1 MKIKCKDIFKKYRSY
16 NTKSVINGASFELES
31 GNSLSIS
38 GPSGVGKSTLLN
50 VLAGIDVIDKGE
62 IFFDDVSF
70 TNLSD
75 SNKTLFRLNNISH
88 IFQSPNLLMDFNVTE
103 NIMIPLIYQGNT
115 KYKSKSLAIQCLE
128 EVNLIEH
135 LNSPVS
141 ILSGGEAQRVGIAR
155 AMAMKSKII
164 LADEPTGNLDS
175 DNAKLIFKILFN
187 LKNKNRIIIF
197 ATHNRYFAN
206 MADCK
211 ITMNNGNM
219 NITNAPIQKKIF

>member
-1 MKIKCKDIFKKYRSY
+1 MKIKCKEIFKKYRNY
-16 NTKSVINGASFELES
+16 NSKSVINGASFELES

-50 VLAGIDVIDKGE
+50 VLAGIDEIDKGE
-62 IFFDDVSF
+62 IFFDDISF

-115 KYKSKSLAIQCLE
+115 KQKSKSLAIKCLE

-135 LNSPVS
+135 LNSPIS

-175 DNAKLIFKILFN
+175 ANSQLVMRNLVEICESNMITLIVVSHDNDVINKMRNKKTMVDGKI
-187 LKNKNRIIIF
+187 I
-197 ATHNRYFAN
+197 
-206 MADCK
+206 
-211 ITMNNGNM
+211 
-219 NITNAPIQKKIF
+219 

>member
-1 MKIKCKDIFKKYRSY
+1 MKIKCKEIFKKYKNY
-16 NTKSVINGASFELES
+16 NAKSVINGASFELES

-50 VLAGIDVIDKGE
+50 VLAGIDEVDKGE

-115 KYKSKSLAIQCLE
+115 KHKSKSLAIQCLE

-164 LADEPTGNLDS
+164 LADEPTGI
-175 DNAKLIFKILFN
+175 LIQQILN
-187 LKNKNRIIIF
+187 
-197 ATHNRYFAN
+197 
-206 MADCK
+206 
-211 ITMNNGNM
+211 
-219 NITNAPIQKKIF
+219 

>member
-1 MKIKCKDIFKKYRSY
+1 MKIKCKEIYKKYRSY
-16 NTKSVINGASFELES
+16 NPKSVINGASFELES

-50 VLAGIDVIDKGE
+50 VLAGIDEIDKGE
-62 IFFDDVSF
+62 IFFDDISF
-70 TNLSD
+70 TNLSN

-115 KYKSKSLAIQCLE
+115 KHKSKSLAIKCLE

-175 DNAKLIFKILFN
+175 KNSQLVMSNLVEICEAHMITLIVVSHDNDVINKMRNKKTMIDGKI
-187 LKNKNRIIIF
+187 I
-197 ATHNRYFAN
+197 
-206 MADCK
+206 
-211 ITMNNGNM
+211 
-219 NITNAPIQKKIF
+219 

>member
-1 MKIKCKDIFKKYRSY
+1 MRIKCKEIFKKYRSY
-16 NTKSVINGASFELES
+16 NAKSVINGVSFELES
-31 GNSLSIS
+31 GNSLSIT

-50 VLAGIDVIDKGE
+50 VLAGIDEIDKGE
-62 IFFDDVSF
+62 IFFDDISF

-115 KYKSKSLAIQCLE
+115 KQESKSLAIQCLD

-175 DNAKLIFKILFN
+175 INSQLVIRNLVEICESHMITLIVVSHDNDVINKMRHKKTMIDGKI
-187 LKNKNRIIIF
+187 I
-197 ATHNRYFAN
+197 
-206 MADCK
+206 
-211 ITMNNGNM
+211 
-219 NITNAPIQKKIF
+219 

>member
-1 MKIKCKDIFKKYRSY
+1 MKIKCKEIFKKYRSY
-16 NTKSVINGASFELES
+16 NSKSVINGASFELES

-50 VLAGIDVIDKGE
+50 VLAGIDEIDKGE
-62 IFFDDVSF
+62 IFFDDISF
-70 TNLSD
+70 TNLSN

-115 KYKSKSLAIQCLE
+115 KYKSKSLAIKCLE

-155 AMAMKSKII
+155 AMAMKSKLI

-175 DNAKLIFKILFN
+175 TNSQLVMSNLVEICESHMITLIVVSHDNDVINKMRNKKTMIDGKI
-187 LKNKNRIIIF
+187 I
-197 ATHNRYFAN
+197 
-206 MADCK
+206 
-211 ITMNNGNM
+211 
-219 NITNAPIQKKIF
+219 

>member
-1 MKIKCKDIFKKYRSY
+1 MKIKCKEIFKKYRSF
-16 NTKSVINGASFELES
+16 NAKSVINGASFELES

-50 VLAGIDVIDKGE
+50 VLAGIDEVDKGE
-62 IFFDDVSF
+62 IFFDDISF

-115 KYKSKSLAIQCLE
+115 KHKSKSLAIQCLE

-175 DNAKLIFKILFN
+175 TNSQLVMRNLVEVCESHLITLIVVSHDNDVINKMRNKKTMIDGKI
-187 LKNKNRIIIF
+187 I
-197 ATHNRYFAN
+197 
-206 MADCK
+206 
-211 ITMNNGNM
+211 
-219 NITNAPIQKKIF
+219 